1 MENLRAKLESEVI
14 SCKWRDIADFLLKTD
29 VLLIDV
35 KLSLVDVAM
44 AFANDQVD
52 LVKNWLDAGEVL
64 RLSQREGDQI
74 ADEVS
79 DFRMLVVTPFAL
91 IQRVQ

>member
-1 MENLRAKLESEVI
+1 MIA
-14 SCKWRDIADFLLKTD
+14 CKWRDIVDFLVKAD
-29 VLLIDV
+29 VLMIDV
-35 KLSLVDVAM
+35 KLSLIDVAM

-52 LVKNWLDAGEVL
+52 AVKDWLDAGEL
-64 RLSQREGDQI
+64 KRLSPEESVHI